1 MKKIQTMPSNRAD
14 KSNEK
19 RARILEVAIQAFSRK
34 GYHQTR
40 ISDIAKAAN
49 VADGTV
55 YLYFDGKG
63 EILSTIFEDR
73 MARFLEVGKKT
84 LVGVDGALEKLRRV
98 IELHLKDLGENP
110 ELATVFQ
117 IELRHSSRFMEL
129 YSRSYL
135 RDYFQLIAGIL
146 EEGQKQGEIRADL
159 DVWMATKCIFGIL
172 DEAATNWVLSKKNYR
187 LHGATPQIL
196 DFVLNGLSGS
206 GARA

>member
-1 MKKIQTMPSNRAD
+1 MKKIHSMPSNRAA

-19 RARILEVAIQAFSRK
+19 RARILQVAIQAFSRK

-98 IELHLKDLGENP
+98 IELHLMDLGENP

-135 RDYFQLIAGIL
+135 REYFQLIAGIL

-159 DVWMATKCIFGIL
+159 DVWMATKSIFGIL

-206 GARA
+206 GGRA